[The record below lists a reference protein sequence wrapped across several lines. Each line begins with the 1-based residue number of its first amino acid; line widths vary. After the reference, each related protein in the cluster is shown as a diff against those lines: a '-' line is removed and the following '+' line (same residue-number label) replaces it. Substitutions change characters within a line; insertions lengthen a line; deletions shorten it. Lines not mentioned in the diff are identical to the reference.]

1 MLSQGLARLTSV
13 DEVISDRPAVESL
26 SSILNKV
33 LTVPTEEI
41 STDIAEKQQ
50 PGYFEVIK
58 LIRKRI

>member
-58 LIRKRI
+58 LIRNRI